1 MAATEQVPAA
11 VLSDVDAL
19 FCGPR
24 APYGNYR
31 RIPDDD
37 GEVVVPGAL
46 YRFTLLDADSQR
58 VTLQLYKGIDTIG
71 GALWTREVRTLL
83 RVSVRQHPALP
94 RILAGAYVEKT
105 DVAFVVTEAAQ
116 YRLSDP
122 GAMGF
127 VAAGRE
133 QAVRQLTLLAHGL
146 SLLHEQG
153 ITHGNLHP
161 GSIEYVEFGH
171 VAETEEVRFGL
182 RLSGFE
188 MSAMVSNLVRRQ
200 LTGEILPSGDLRR
213 IYLDAADQTLAYC
226 PPERATW
233 LLSEPGNDVSF
244 ESDRSDIYALGVIA
258 WRWLVESGS
267 TEHRSYEEDRVA
279 LAGLTPSMDSVRTLH
294 GHLLARLQD
303 PRLPRTLAQLLR
315 SMLAWD
321 PRDRPSIFEVLRE
334 LTQDYGRL
342 VASMAEPDE
351 ARSFYVGFMPEE
363 SKKTIYRWGWI
374 DQDPTQ
380 DEGREQLRA
389 FLDSELRGA
398 EILYCP
404 EGFSGYQRARDDREL
419 RAFQAAK
426 YVLAGKQAYWF
437 CDIYREPGPAY
448 NRKESLVEQL
458 LLIKYVRHHQRAW
471 RLGEIPLRRR
481 IPGELRFLPVWARRA
496 LDLTEARGEGAIWRP
511 VLRSVEFE
519 RTTPAWMTVMDDAL
533 SFLLAFQS
541 AEIEARAFPYEVLQ
555 QSGAMV
561 DLRVDQNRDRKRQY
575 EDGLRTLYYRE
586 MRTPMGRLFEGLD
599 SERTAPLTIYADV
612 NGRPDYR
619 TGVVAKVLL
628 NRRLD
633 DDTVQVRLTNSVRGL
648 PEAGWI
654 RPDEDRGSYSQLQRQ
669 EEAVQELLQ
678 TRALLHQ
685 LHGPTAVKG
694 IRTRWRGVGDDLK
707 GRSPDIVKDML
718 SCEPFYALHG
728 PPGTGKTTVA
738 SVAVAAHLRADRSQ
752 RVLVSSQSHYA
763 LDNLAMR
770 ILARCRAD
778 NMDIVA
784 VRIASDHAV
793 AEKKVHRRLEAL
805 RPERLASAA
814 VDGIRRACRHA
825 LDDGQLPDGRS
836 LDAATKKLIAEWM
849 EQAPRVELEVQDRI
863 RRGANLVFATT
874 GGCTERNV
882 ATGGTAGLYDWVV
895 VEEAARAWPT
905 ELALPLVRGL
915 RWTLIGDHFQLPAF
929 DELSVHRFL
938 DLCGQTDDEE
948 LQLHGSR
955 TKDYL
960 EVFRVFASL
969 FDNRAQRLEERPK
982 TSRLV
987 EPLDELDLQFRMHP
1001 DICRIVSRA
1010 FYRERIDP
1018 ENGEL
1023 TSYADGWLRTDTEK
1037 TSTPHAF
1044 AQPGV
1049 LKGRALIWID
1059 TDGVEDTNDQRA
1071 WSNEGEANVVKQLLD
1086 RMRPAPL
1093 PPSRTEDDDDVF
1105 ALLTPYHAQR
1115 EVLARVDLPEWA
1127 ASRLHTVDSF
1137 QGREADTVVVSLV
1150 RSTQRDDRRPE
1161 ANIGYL
1167 VSPNRT
1173 NVLLSRARKLL
1184 IIVGRIAHFERQPTL
1199 NPDRRDIQF
1208 WSSIVAEVRRQG
1220 AVVSAASALSGGR
1233 R

>member
-1 MAATEQVPAA
+1 MHIEDSVPPAI
-11 VLSDVDAL
+11 LSDVEAL
-19 FCGPR
+19 FCGVR

-31 RIPDDD
+31 RLAGRD
-37 GEVVVPGAL
+37 GEVVVPGVL
-46 YRFTLLDADSQR
+46 FRFDLLDADSQR
-58 VTLQLYKGIDTIG
+58 VTLQIYKGIDTIG

-94 RILAGAYVEKT
+94 RILAGAYVESR
-105 DVAFVVTEAAQ
+105 DVAFVITEAAK
-116 YRLSDP
+116 YRLSDA

-127 VAAGRE
+127 VAANRE

-153 ITHGNLHP
+153 IAHGNLHP
-161 GSIEYVEFGH
+161 GAIEYVEFGQI
-171 VAETEEVRFGL
+171 AEAEEVRFGL

-200 LTGEILPSGDLRR
+200 LAGEVLPSGDLRK
-213 IYLDAADQTLAYC
+213 IYLDVADQTLAYC

-233 LLSEPGNDVSF
+233 LLSEAAEVSF

-267 TEHRSYEEDRVA
+267 TEQRSYKEDQVA
-279 LAGLTPSMDSVRTLH
+279 FAGLTPSMDSVRSLH
-294 GHLLARLQD
+294 GHLRERLQD
-303 PRLPRTLAQLLR
+303 PWLPRTLAQLLR

-321 PRDRPSIFEVLRE
+321 PQDRPSIFEVLRE
-334 LTQDYGRL
+334 LTHDYGRL
-342 VASMAEPDE
+342 VASLAEPDA

-363 SKKTIYRWGWI
+363 SKKTVYKWGWI
-374 DQDPTQ
+374 DQDPTE
-380 DEGREQLRA
+380 DEGRERLRA
-389 FLDSELRGA
+389 FLTSELRGA

-404 EGFSGYQRARDDREL
+404 EGFSGYQRARDNREL
-419 RAFQAAK
+419 QAFQAAK

-437 CDIYREPGPAY
+437 CDTYREPGPAY
-448 NRKESLVEQL
+448 NRQDNSVEQL
-458 LLIKYVRHHQRAW
+458 LLIKYVLHNQRAW

-481 IPGELRFLPVWARRA
+481 IPGELRFLPIWARRA
-496 LDLTEARGEGAIWRP
+496 FDLSEVRGEGAAWRP
-511 VLRSVEFE
+511 VLRSIEFE
-519 RTTPAWMTVMDDAL
+519 RSTPAWMTVMDDAL

-541 AEIEARAFPYEVLQ
+541 AELEACAFPYTTLQ
-555 QSGAMV
+555 RSGTFV
-561 DLRVDQNRDRKRQY
+561 DLRVDQSRDRKRQY

-586 MRTPMGRLFEGLD
+586 LRIPMGRLFEGLD
-599 SERTAPLTIYADV
+599 SEGTAPLVIYSDV
-612 NGRPDYR
+612 DGKPDYR
-619 TGVVAKVLL
+619 MGIVARVLFG
-628 NRRLD
+628 RRLD
-633 DDTVQVRLTNSVRGL
+633 DDAVQVRLTDPARGF

-654 RPDEDRGSYSQLQRQ
+654 QSDDDRGSYSQLRRQ
-669 EEAVQELLQ
+669 EEAVQELLK

-685 LHGPTAVKG
+685 LHSPTAVKG
-694 IRTRWRGVGDDLK
+694 IRARWRGVGDDLK

-718 SCEPFYALHG
+718 SSEPFYALHG

-738 SVAVAAHLRADRSQ
+738 SVAIAAHIRADRSQ

-763 LDNLAMR
+763 LDNLAVR
-770 ILARCRAD
+770 ILARCRAE
-778 NMDIVA
+778 NMDVVA

-793 AEKKVHRRLEAL
+793 AEQKVHRRLESL
-805 RPERLASAA
+805 RPERLASAM
-814 VDGIRRACRHA
+814 VDAIQRSCRIA
-825 LDDGQLPDGRS
+825 LDDGRLPDGRS
-836 LDAATKKLIAEWM
+836 LDAETKKLVGEWM

-874 GGCTERNV
+874 GACTERNV

-929 DELSVHRFL
+929 DELSLHRFL
-938 DLCGQTDDEE
+938 DLCSRTEDED
-948 LQLHGSR
+948 LQLHGAR
-955 TKDYL
+955 AKDYL
-960 EVFRVFASL
+960 EVFRIFANL
-969 FDNRAQRLEERPK
+969 FDKRAQRQEERPK

-1018 ENGEL
+1018 SNGDM
-1023 TSYADGWLRTDTEK
+1023 TSHADGWLRTDIEK
-1037 TSTPHAF
+1037 TSTPHGFSTPAC
-1044 AQPGV
+1044 
-1049 LKGRALIWID
+1049 LKGRAVVWID

-1071 WSNEGEANVVKQLLD
+1071 WSNEGEANVVRELLE
-1086 RMRPAPL
+1086 RLRPAPV
-1093 PPSRTEDDDDVF
+1093 PPPKEEDDEVF
-1105 ALLTPYHAQR
+1105 AILTPYHAQR
-1115 EVLARVDLPEWA
+1115 ETLARANLPSWA
-1127 ASRLHTVDSF
+1127 AMRLHTVDSF

-1150 RSTQRDDRRPE
+1150 RSTQRDEHRPE

-1184 IIVGRIAHFERQPTL
+1184 IVVGRIAHFERQPLL
-1199 NPDRRDIQF
+1199 NPDRKDIQF
-1208 WSSIVAEVRRQG
+1208 WSSIIAEVRRQG
-1220 AVVSAASALSGGR
+1220 AVVSAASMLS
-1233 R
+1233 